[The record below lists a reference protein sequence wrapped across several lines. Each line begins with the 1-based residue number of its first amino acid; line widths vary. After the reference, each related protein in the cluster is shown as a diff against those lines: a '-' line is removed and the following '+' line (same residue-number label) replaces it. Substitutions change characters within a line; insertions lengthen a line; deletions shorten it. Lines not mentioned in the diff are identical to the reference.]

1 MSRPT
6 VQFNDY
12 VSLAVMLL
20 MLVAFVAGQADAG
33 VEPETWKDAV
43 IEDNRLNLQ
52 FDGRLGD
59 DKLTISIDFAADPG
73 HFRSED
79 E

>member
-1 MSRPT
+1 MSMPT

-20 MLVAFVAGQADAG
+20 MLVALVAGQADAG
-33 VEPETWKDAV
+33 VETATWNDAV
-43 IEDNRLNLQ
+43 IEDDRLNLH
-52 FDGRLGD
+52 FDGKLGD
-59 DKLTISIDFAADPG
+59 NEVTISIDFAAEPG
-73 HFRSED
+73 YFRSED

>member
-12 VSLAVMLL
+12 VSLVVMLL
-20 MLVAFVAGQADAG
+20 MLVAFVSGQADAG
-33 VEPETWKDAV
+33 VEPIAKPE
-43 IEDNRLNLQ
+43 NRLTL
-52 FDGRLGD
+52 DGSLSDGELR
-59 DKLTISIDFAADPG
+59 ISIDIAAEPG

>member
-1 MSRPT
+1 MSKPT

-20 MLVAFVAGQADAG
+20 MLVALVAAQADAG
-33 VEPETWKDAV
+33 TEPATWNDAV
-43 IEDNRLNLQ
+43 VEDDRLNLH
-52 FDGRLGD
+52 FDGKLGD
-59 DKLTISIDFAADPG
+59 RELKISIDFAAEPG

>member
-1 MSRPT
+1 MSRPN

-20 MLVAFVAGQADAG
+20 MLVALVAGQADAG
-33 VEPETWKDAV
+33 TDLGTWDDTV
-43 IEDNRLNLQ
+43 IEEDRLNLH
-52 FDGRLGD
+52 FDGKLGD
-59 DKLTISIDFAADPG
+59 RELKISIDFAAEPS

>member
-1 MSRPT
+1 MSRPN

-12 VSLAVMLL
+12 VSLVVMLL
-20 MLVAFVAGQADAG
+20 MLVALVAAQADAG
-33 VEPETWKDAV
+33 TVPATWNDAV
-43 IEDNRLNLQ
+43 IEENRLNLH
-52 FDGRLGD
+52 FDGKLGD
-59 DKLTISIDFAADPG
+59 GELKISIDFAAEPG